1 MTHDGGGGL
10 GLGCSAANYQH
21 TAATRNYSRL
31 STTLYLLRLDIINI
45 SYDFAVIQTFKMSFK
60 DRRRRRNRR
69 PATRVD
75 SLAPSR
81 LATQIVILQ
90 TLYYVTATVFILF
103 TCLVAGTPFSLD
115 LIFSWKTLRI
125 DTTIGW
131 TICLVW
137 FLNSIFNVLFLTL
150 FVGRSKLVFDFV
162 LTIHGINLLI
172 TTLYAG
178 HFPTSLLWWLLQI
191 ASISTMLTL
200 GTWASRWRELN
211 VIYFPPVAASTASV
225 TAETQSAGGPVNDV
239 EEYEMAERQTDLE
252 LGTQNN
258 GGAPLDTG
266 SKSIN
271 NPSQ

>member
-1 MTHDGGGGL
+1 
-10 GLGCSAANYQH
+10 
-21 TAATRNYSRL
+21 
-31 STTLYLLRLDIINI
+31 
-45 SYDFAVIQTFKMSFK
+45 MSFK

-81 LATQIVILQ
+81 LAIQIVILQ
-90 TLYYVTATVFILF
+90 TLYYVTAAVFILF
-103 TCLVAGTPFSLD
+103 TCLVAGTPFTLD

-162 LTIHGINLLI
+162 LTIHGINLVI

-178 HFPTSLLWWLLQI
+178 HFPSSLLWWLLQI
-191 ASISTMLTL
+191 ASISSMLTL

-225 TAETQSAGGPVNDV
+225 AAETHDVNRVISAGPSNDV
-239 EEYEMAERQTDLE
+239 EEYELAERQPDLE
-252 LGTQNN
+252 LGLQNN
-258 GGAPLDTG
+258 GGTPLDSVG
-266 SKSIN
+266 KSIS
-271 NPSQ
+271 NPNQ